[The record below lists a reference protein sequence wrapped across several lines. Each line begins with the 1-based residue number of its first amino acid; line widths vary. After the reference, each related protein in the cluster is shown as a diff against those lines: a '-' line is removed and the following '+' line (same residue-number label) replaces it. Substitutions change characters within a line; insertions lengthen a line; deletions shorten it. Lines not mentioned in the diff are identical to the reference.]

1 LFSFK
6 YFKKLFN
13 QFTLIFLIFILF
25 DFFILGIY
33 FGGLDLFDRFLF
45 LNEEL
50 NINSFLSTETNVV
63 DIKNS
68 YVPINRFEIISI
80 SINFFKKFI
89 FFGYG
94 AGSFEKTFILFYEDL
109 TLFYANHAHSDFIEL
124 MGEFGIV
131 GLLIISLIFISLAK
145 TTLNSFLDDDN
156 YFKIM
161 TLTLTLIFFINGFV
175 DFSLN
180 IPSNQY
186 LFASLFSISL
196 KKKSKVY

>member
-1 LFSFK
+1 
-6 YFKKLFN
+6 
-13 QFTLIFLIFILF
+13 
-25 DFFILGIY
+25 
-33 FGGLDLFDRFLF
+33 
-45 LNEEL
+45 
-50 NINSFLSTETNVV
+50 
-63 DIKNS
+63 
-68 YVPINRFEIISI
+68 
-80 SINFFKKFI
+80 
-89 FFGYG
+89 
-94 AGSFEKTFILFYEDL
+94 
-109 TLFYANHAHSDFIEL
+109 

-196 KKKSKVY
+196 KKSKVY

>member
-1 LFSFK
+1 
-6 YFKKLFN
+6 
-13 QFTLIFLIFILF
+13 
-25 DFFILGIY
+25 
-33 FGGLDLFDRFLF
+33 
-45 LNEEL
+45 
-50 NINSFLSTETNVV
+50 
-63 DIKNS
+63 
-68 YVPINRFEIISI
+68 
-80 SINFFKKFI
+80 
-89 FFGYG
+89 
-94 AGSFEKTFILFYEDL
+94 
-109 TLFYANHAHSDFIEL
+109 